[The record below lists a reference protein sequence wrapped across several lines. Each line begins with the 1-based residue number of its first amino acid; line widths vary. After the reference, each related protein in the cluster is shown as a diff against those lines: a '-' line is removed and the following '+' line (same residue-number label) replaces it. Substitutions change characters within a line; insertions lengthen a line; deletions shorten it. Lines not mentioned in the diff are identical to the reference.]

1 MAHKVTIPRLG
12 WSMEEGTF
20 AGWKRRDGDFVRAGE
35 PLFELE
41 GEKAVQ
47 EIESVDSGVLKLAA
61 DAPAAGAIVAVG
73 RVIGYL
79 LEAGE
84 TFPGAAS
91 PTATQ
96 TVPTVAAPPISVPPV
111 AVPPVAVPP
120 VAVLP
125 VTMPSA
131 AGSSVPPVASPSV
144 RRLAREL
151 GVSLTAA
158 VPVAGNDRITAR
170 DVRAVAE
177 ARGGHRADGGLANPL
192 ASAGVVEPSIEHVRG
207 AAPRS
212 GRVRLH
218 ATPRARRLARQ
229 LGVELSTVL
238 GSGRHHRIRERDV
251 RSHATSAGPARS
263 AGPRPAGWAA
273 ASGSVSRSEAHEVA
287 GSPLTAVR
295 RAIAANLRR
304 SRDETV
310 PVTLHA
316 RADAGNLVSLRDQFR
331 AGRGSSAAD
340 ARHLPSYT
348 DLLVKLAAAV
358 LRHHP
363 RFAQRWQQGT
373 LVPPRSWDIGVA
385 VDTEEGLIV
394 PVIRDVPA
402 LRISEV
408 AVRVK
413 DLAERAR
420 NRRLRPDEMEG
431 GVFTVSTLG
440 SLGVESFT
448 PIIRWPEVAILGV
461 GEIRR
466 EPRVV
471 AEDRIEPRW
480 TIRLS
485 LSFDHCAND
494 GAPAARFLKDLGSAI
509 ENPAAWLLE

>member
-20 AGWKRRDGDFVRAGE
+20 AGWKRRDGEFIRAGE

-47 EIESVDSGVLKLAA
+47 EIEAVDSGVLQLAP

-79 LEAGE
+79 LETGE
-84 TFPGAAS
+84 TSAFAS
-91 PTATQ
+91 ANPETNSTTASNVQASTATS
-96 TVPTVAAPPISVPPV
+96 SV
-111 AVPPVAVPP
+111 
-120 VAVLP
+120 
-125 VTMPSA
+125 
-131 AGSSVPPVASPSV
+131 VPPVASPSV

-151 GVSLTAA
+151 GVPLAA
-158 VPVAGNDRITAR
+158 AAPSAGADRITAR
-170 DVRAVAE
+170 DVRAAAE
-177 ARGGHRADGGLANPL
+177 AQIARPANIPSVTPAAISQPIGHTGAPAVPL
-192 ASAGVVEPSIEHVRG
+192 VGVQPGPSAGVRARTGPDFNVHARG
-207 AAPRS
+207 DAPRS

-229 LGVELSTVL
+229 LGIELSTVI

-251 RSHATSAGPARS
+251 RAHMKSPNGSAGV
-263 AGPRPAGWAA
+263 G
-273 ASGSVSRSEAHEVA
+273 V
-287 GSPLTAVR
+287 PLSAVR
-295 RAIAANLRR
+295 RAIATNLRR

-316 RADAGNLVSLRDQFR
+316 RADAGNLASLREQFR
-331 AGRGSSAAD
+331 AGRSGSSAD
-340 ARHLPSYT
+340 PRQVPSYT

-358 LRHHP
+358 LRQHP
-363 RFAQRWQQGT
+363 RFAQRWNHGT
-373 LVPPRSWDIGVA
+373 LIEPQAWDIGVA
-385 VDTEEGLIV
+385 VDTDEGLIV
-394 PVIRDVPA
+394 PVVRDVPS
-402 LRISEV
+402 LRISEL
-408 AVRVK
+408 AARVK

-420 NRRLRPDEMEG
+420 GRRLRPEEMEG

-440 SLGVESFT
+440 SLGIESFT

-471 AEDRIEPRW
+471 ADDRIEPRW
-480 TIRLS
+480 TVRLS
-485 LSFDHCAND
+485 LTFDHCAND
-494 GAPAARFLKDLGSAI
+494 GAPAARFLKDLCSAI

>member
-1 MAHKVTIPRLG
+1 M
-12 WSMEEGTF
+12 
-20 AGWKRRDGDFVRAGE
+20 
-35 PLFELE
+35 
-41 GEKAVQ
+41 
-47 EIESVDSGVLKLAA
+47 SGA
-61 DAPAAGAIVAVG
+61 
-73 RVIGYL
+73 
-79 LEAGE
+79 E
-84 TFPGAAS
+84 THG
-91 PTATQ
+91 
-96 TVPTVAAPPISVPPV
+96 I
-111 AVPPVAVPP
+111 
-120 VAVLP
+120 
-125 VTMPSA
+125 
-131 AGSSVPPVASPSV
+131 
-144 RRLAREL
+144 
-151 GVSLTAA
+151 
-158 VPVAGNDRITAR
+158 
-170 DVRAVAE
+170 
-177 ARGGHRADGGLANPL
+177 
-192 ASAGVVEPSIEHVRG
+192 
-207 AAPRS
+207 
-212 GRVRLH
+212 
-218 ATPRARRLARQ
+218 
-229 LGVELSTVL
+229 
-238 GSGRHHRIRERDV
+238 
-251 RSHATSAGPARS
+251 
-263 AGPRPAGWAA
+263 
-273 ASGSVSRSEAHEVA
+273 A

-331 AGRGSSAAD
+331 AGRGGSAAD
-340 ARHLPSYT
+340 ARHVPSYT

-385 VDTEEGLIV
+385 VDTEEGLVV
-394 PVIRDVPA
+394 PVIRDVPS

-408 AVRVK
+408 AARVK

>member
-20 AGWKRRDGDFVRAGE
+20 AGWKRRDGEFVRAGE

-47 EIESVDSGVLKLAA
+47 EIEAVDSGVLRLAP
-61 DAPAAGAIVAVG
+61 DAPAAGSVVAVG
-73 RVIGYL
+73 RVIGFL
-79 LEAGE
+79 LEDNE
-84 TFPGAAS
+84 TAPKATPATASTMEPTERKPGS
-91 PTATQ
+91 PTTPSTAN
-96 TVPTVAAPPISVPPV
+96 AA
-111 AVPPVAVPP
+111 A
-120 VAVLP
+120 
-125 VTMPSA
+125 
-131 AGSSVPPVASPSV
+131 PVASPSV

-151 GVSLTAA
+151 GVPLAA
-158 VPVAGNDRITAR
+158 AAPAAGADRITAR

-177 ARGGHRADGGLANPL
+177 SRGAESRGAVA
-192 ASAGVVEPSIEHVRG
+192 RG

-229 LGVELSTVL
+229 AGVELSTVI

-251 RSHATSAGPARS
+251 RASLVSSVDMR
-263 AGPRPAGWAA
+263 AA
-273 ASGSVSRSEAHEVA
+273 APVAADSVGVGE
-287 GSPLTAVR
+287 PLSSVR
-295 RAIAANLRR
+295 RTIAGNLRR
-304 SRDETV
+304 SRDESV
-310 PVTLHA
+310 SVTLHA

-331 AGRGSSAAD
+331 AGRGGSTAEI
-340 ARHLPSYT
+340 RQVPSYT

-358 LRHHP
+358 LRRHP
-363 RFAQRWQQGT
+363 RFAQRWHHGT
-373 LVPPRSWDIGVA
+373 LVAPQSWDIGVA
-385 VDTEEGLIV
+385 VDTEQGLVV
-394 PVIRDVPA
+394 PVVRDVPA
-402 LRISEV
+402 LRISEL
-408 AVRVK
+408 AARVK

-420 NRRLRPDEMEG
+420 ERRLRAEEMDG

-440 SLGVESFT
+440 SLGVETFT

-466 EPRVV
+466 EPCVV
-471 AEDRIEPRW
+471 ADDRIEPRW

-494 GAPAARFLKDLGSAI
+494 GAPAARFLKDLCLAI